1 MNASSSETDLY
12 FDGSNW
18 QDLQRLVTSSRMK
31 FLQTS
36 NLDSDPYENDEAKC
50 AYLISHFRGPALDWA
65 GQQYDADPAVVD
77 QWGAFIETV
86 RNTFGVTDQ
95 GLSAQW
101 RSQLEGLKWQSDLPV
116 FFAEFD
122 RLTTLLALNGNE
134 TRIALVRNKL
144 PVHVQKLLA
153 EQALNFA
160 DYATMR
166 ERLLTMWALDPNRYT
181 AVTVGGSSSTQPKTK
196 RPRCGRCGK
205 RGHTASDC
213 RAKN

>member
-1 MNASSSETDLY
+1 MTTDSSTDAGVY

-36 NLDSDPYENDEAKC
+36 NLETDPYENDEAKC

-65 GQQYDADPAVVD
+65 GQQFDQNPATLN
-77 QWGAFIETV
+77 QWGPFIQNV
-86 RNTFGVTDQ
+86 RNAFGVTDQ

-101 RSQLEGLKWQSDLPV
+101 RAELEALKWRADLPV

-122 RLTTLLALNGNE
+122 RITTLLQLNGND
-134 TRIALVRNKL
+134 TRIALVRSKL
-144 PVHVQKLLA
+144 PPSVQKLLA
-153 EQALNFA
+153 EQALNFHE
-160 DYATMR
+160 YATMR
-166 ERLLTMWALDPNRYT
+166 ERLLTMWALDPNKYT
-181 AVTVGGSSSTQPKTK
+181 SVSVGGSSSTTK

-205 RGHTASDC
+205 KGHAATDC